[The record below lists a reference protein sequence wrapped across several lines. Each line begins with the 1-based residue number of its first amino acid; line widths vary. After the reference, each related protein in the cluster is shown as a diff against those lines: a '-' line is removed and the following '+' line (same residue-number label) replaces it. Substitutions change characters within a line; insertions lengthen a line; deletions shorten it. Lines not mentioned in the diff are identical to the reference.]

1 MEKYT
6 DWYIFVF
13 RLKNMSKAEE
23 TRAYIIE
30 KTAHIFNKKGFEG
43 TSLSDMTSATGLTK
57 GSIYGNFANKD
68 EVALEVFDFNLR
80 KIDHV
85 IRSEMSKYKTARE
98 KLLVYPNAFNDFLK
112 FPFPEG
118 GCPILNTATEAD
130 DTHPALK
137 KKASQAIQHWK
148 NKIMQLI
155 EVGITAKEF
164 KNTVDVEAKAL
175 TLIAAIEGAIM
186 ITKLTGKMNYMNAI
200 MKSVKQ
206 IIEDL

>member
-85 IRSEMSKYKTARE
+85 IRSE
-98 KLLVYPNAFNDFLK
+98 
-112 FPFPEG
+112 
-118 GCPILNTATEAD
+118 
-130 DTHPALK
+130 
-137 KKASQAIQHWK
+137 
-148 NKIMQLI
+148 
-155 EVGITAKEF
+155 
-164 KNTVDVEAKAL
+164 
-175 TLIAAIEGAIM
+175 
-186 ITKLTGKMNYMNAI
+186 
-200 MKSVKQ
+200 
-206 IIEDL
+206 